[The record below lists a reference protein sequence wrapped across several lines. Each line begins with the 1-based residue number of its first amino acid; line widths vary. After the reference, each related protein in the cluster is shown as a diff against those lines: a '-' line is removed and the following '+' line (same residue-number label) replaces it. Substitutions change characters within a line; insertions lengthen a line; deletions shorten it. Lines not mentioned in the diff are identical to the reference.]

1 MWIFG
6 YGSLMFD
13 GWESGHCCMRREWA
27 DLVKYR
33 RVFGKKSVKNWGT
46 SRLPGL
52 TLNLQE
58 IDNGTCRGVSFEFAD
73 NDEVT
78 RPILRYLSK
87 REACEPRI
95 LPVLI
100 SDQQTVQAHVYIYE
114 GKNVVPPQVGLAQR
128 AAMVASA
135 AGTSGACF
143 DYVRQTFEDL
153 ESIGIDDPEVT
164 ALWNA
169 VRDLGTK
176 QVLGHG

>member
-1 MWIFG
+1 
-6 YGSLMFD
+6 
-13 GWESGHCCMRREWA
+13 
-27 DLVKYR
+27 
-33 RVFGKKSVKNWGT
+33 
-46 SRLPGL
+46 
-52 TLNLQE
+52 
-58 IDNGTCRGVSFEFAD
+58 
-73 NDEVT
+73 
-78 RPILRYLSK
+78 
-87 REACEPRI
+87 